1 MPMFTNL
8 PGTVL
13 SLPQFTIPDY
23 HQEAPAPQPPNPL
36 LSPLA
41 QLLERLEREKRIEVS
56 SLKLDCEHVFWLAY
70 YGFVL
75 LEVDYVDCVFL
86 IRNPEVM
93 STLRRKAS

>member
-1 MPMFTNL
+1 MTGPRIPPEAKAL
-8 PGTVL
+8 RPPTVSPRIWE
-13 SLPQFTIPDY
+13 SLTRSDY
-23 HQEAPAPQPPNPL
+23 
-36 LSPLA
+36 

-75 LEVDYVDCVFL
+75 LEVDYMDCVFL

>member
-1 MPMFTNL
+1 MTGPR
-8 PGTVL
+8 
-13 SLPQFTIPDY
+13 IPP
-23 HQEAPAPQPPNPL
+23 EAKAL
-36 LSPLA
+36 RPLA
-41 QLLERLEREKRIEVS
+41 VSPRIWESLTRSDYQLLERLEREKRIEVS

-75 LEVDYVDCVFL
+75 LEVDYMDCVFL

>member
-1 MPMFTNL
+1 MTGPRIPPEAKAL
-8 PGTVL
+8 RPLTVSPRVWE
-13 SLPQFTIPDY
+13 SLTRSD
-23 HQEAPAPQPPNPL
+23 H
-36 LSPLA
+36 
-41 QLLERLEREKRIEVS
+41 QLLEQLEREKRIEVS

-75 LEVDYVDCVFL
+75 LEVDYMDCVFL

>member
-1 MPMFTNL
+1 MTGPRIPPEAKAL
-8 PGTVL
+8 RPLTVSTRVWE
-13 SLPQFTIPDY
+13 SLTRFD
-23 HQEAPAPQPPNPL
+23 HR
-36 LSPLA
+36 
-41 QLLERLEREKRIEVS
+41 LLERLEREKRIEVS

-75 LEVDYVDCVFL
+75 LEVDYMDCVFL